1 VGEIKEFRQFFK
13 IKKEI
18 LIIIIKF
25 VNRILKSYLCNIQRA
40 KSIQS
45 FYKMDSKDT
54 IVNII
59 SPRRKWITLG
69 ILFFVNLLNYMD
81 RYTVSA
87 ILDDFSE
94 EMCGHGK
101 TCSTSKQGLIQTA
114 FVVIYMASAPMFGY
128 FGDRYSRKYLMA
140 LGVFIWGSLSLTAS
154 FMPSYWY
161 FLITRALI
169 AIGESAFTTIA
180 PTVLGDLF
188 TEQTRSLVYGIFYV
202 AIPFGTGLGF
212 VVGGAPSEWRWGLRI
227 TPGLTFLAAVL
238 ILLFLYDP
246 PRGESEGKTIS
257 NRSSYMEDLKYIA
270 GIKSFVLNAA
280 GFTCVT
286 FTTGALAWFAPVY
299 ITNGIHSRELPM
311 GCCNCS
317 DDPNWS
323 SNYTS
328 SVPEENVT
336 LYFGIVTCVGGLLG
350 VISGM
355 LLSKYLRPR
364 YQWVDPVICGVSL
377 LLSIPFLV
385 GGILLAKDHL
395 EYSFVVIL
403 FGMYFLNFNW
413 SVAVDM
419 TIYVITPARR
429 STAEAIHLMMTHAIG
444 EAGAPYLV
452 GLLADGL
459 KSGIRE
465 DNSDYCPDTVDYFAI
480 QYSLFLPFVL
490 LFLGGVLFL
499 IATIWVV
506 RDKESVD
513 SEARTVN
520 TL

>member
-1 VGEIKEFRQFFK
+1 M
-13 IKKEI
+13 
-18 LIIIIKF
+18 
-25 VNRILKSYLCNIQRA
+25 S
-40 KSIQS
+40 
-45 FYKMDSKDT
+45 SKDT
-54 IVNII
+54 IVNIV
-59 SPRRKWITLG
+59 SPRRKWISLA

-87 ILDDFSE
+87 VLDDFST
-94 EMCGHGK
+94 EMCPPGR
-101 TCSTSKQGLIQTA
+101 CSTSKEGLIQTA
-114 FVVIYMASAPMFGY
+114 FVVVYMLAAPMFGY
-128 FGDRYSRKYLMA
+128 LGDRYSRKYLMA
-140 LGVFIWGSLSLTAS
+140 LGIFIWGSLSLTAS
-154 FMPSYWY
+154 FMPSYYY
-161 FLITRALI
+161 FLVIRALI

-188 TEQTRSLVYGIFYV
+188 TDETRTLVYGIFYI

-212 VVGGAPSEWRWGLRI
+212 GVGGAPSEWRWGLRI
-227 TPGLTFLAAVL
+227 TPGLTFLSAVL
-238 ILLFLYDP
+238 VFLFLYDP
-246 PRGESEGKTIS
+246 PRGESEGKTVAKK
-257 NRSSYMEDLKYIA
+257 SSYKEDLKYIA
-270 GIKSFVLNAA
+270 GVKSFVLNAA

-299 ITNGIHSRELPM
+299 ITHGIHSLELA
-311 GCCNCS
+311 NCS
-317 DDPNWS
+317 ADANWQPD
-323 SNYTS
+323 YTS
-328 SVPEENVT
+328 PISEDDVT
-336 LYFGIVTCVGGLLG
+336 FYFGVVTCVGGLLG

-364 YQWVDPVICGVSL
+364 FQWIDPVICGTSL
-377 LLSIPFLV
+377 LLSIPLLV

-395 EYSFVVIL
+395 VISYVVIL

-429 STAEAIHLMMTHAIG
+429 ATAEAIHLMMTHAIG

-459 KSGIRE
+459 KGNIKGE
-465 DNSDYCPDTVDYFAI
+465 HPDYCDDTINFFAI
-480 QYSLFLPFVL
+480 QYAMFLPFVL
-490 LFLGGVLFL
+490 LFLGGILFL

-506 RDKESVD
+506 KDKHAVD
-513 SEARTVN
+513 NEAKTVS